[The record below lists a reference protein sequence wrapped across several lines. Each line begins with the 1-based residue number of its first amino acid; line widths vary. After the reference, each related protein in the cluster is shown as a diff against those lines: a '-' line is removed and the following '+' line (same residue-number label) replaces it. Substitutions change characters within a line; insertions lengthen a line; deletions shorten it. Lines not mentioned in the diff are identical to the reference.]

1 MNIPENI
8 LNTLTDEQKK
18 KIEAAQS
25 PEELLAL
32 AKESGYEL
40 SQEQLQAVSGGWCS
54 KHCPGIC
61 QHGSCNIECTDGPC
75 YELCFDYKS

>member
-8 LNTLTDEQKK
+8 LSSLTDEQKK
-18 KIEAAQS
+18 RVETAKT

-40 SQEQLQAVSGGWCS
+40 TPVQMESIAGGGLWI
-54 KHCPGIC
+54 KCPGHD
-61 QHGSCNIECTDGPC
+61 QHTCPDRCPVV
-75 YELCFDYKS
+75 

>member
-8 LNTLTDEQKK
+8 LSSLTDEQKK
-18 KIEAAQS
+18 RVETAKT

-40 SQEQLQAVSGGWCS
+40 TPVQMESIAGGGLWI
-54 KHCPGIC
+54 KCPGHDPHTC
-61 QHGSCNIECTDGPC
+61 PDRCPVV
-75 YELCFDYKS
+75 

>member
-18 KIEAAQS
+18 KVEAARS

-32 AKESGYEL
+32 AKEAGYEL
-40 SQEQLQAVSGGWCS
+40 SPEQLEAVSGGDSGWKCNHY
-54 KHCPGIC
+54 KHCSHFCSIAS
-61 QHGSCNIECTDGPC
+61 Q
-75 YELCFDYKS
+75 K